1 MGVVNCDLTFNLTF
15 NLTFDSFDKYSFEM
29 MHNLEKASDK
39 FEIESQMTR
48 HVV

>member
-1 MGVVNCDLTFNLTF
+1 MGVVNRDLTLSFV
-15 NLTFDSFDKYSFEM
+15 SFDKYGFEI

>member
-1 MGVVNCDLTFNLTF
+1 MGVVNCDLTLS
-15 NLTFDSFDKYSFEM
+15 FDSFDKYSSEM